1 MEIGFLQDAIKL
13 RRGEIILDLVGGG
26 GLNPM
31 TRVFIRERKGR
42 LRHTDTERR
51 QPGRRRRQRL
61 SNTSEAKMVAGGHQ
75 TPAWNPFSL

>member
-13 RRGEIILDLVGGG
+13 RRGEIILDLGGA
-26 GLNPM
+26 LNPM

-61 SNTSEAKMVAGGHQ
+61 SNTSEAKVAAGSHQ